1 VLEGRP
7 DLCADDV
14 RATAT
19 LIKGSVSAC
28 DRLIDALH
36 PWTSYLIVPVF
47 ALANAGIVLTSNSL
61 SSPSAVLSGV
71 AVALVIGKLVG
82 VAGFSWMAVRFGLG
96 RLPADARWG
105 HIIGIAAVAGIGFTV
120 SLFITG
126 LAFDSEA
133 LQADAKIGTL
143 LASVV
148 AGAVGA
154 IVLTLTAARTAHNDE
169 GSSDSSSTL
178 S

>member
-1 VLEGRP
+1 
-7 DLCADDV
+7 
-14 RATAT
+14 
-19 LIKGSVSAC
+19 
-28 DRLIDALH
+28 
-36 PWTSYLIVPVF
+36 
-47 ALANAGIVLTSNSL
+47 
-61 SSPSAVLSGV
+61 
-71 AVALVIGKLVG
+71 
-82 VAGFSWMAVRFGLG
+82 
-96 RLPADARWG
+96 
-105 HIIGIAAVAGIGFTV
+105 FTV

-148 AGAVGA
+148 AAAVGT